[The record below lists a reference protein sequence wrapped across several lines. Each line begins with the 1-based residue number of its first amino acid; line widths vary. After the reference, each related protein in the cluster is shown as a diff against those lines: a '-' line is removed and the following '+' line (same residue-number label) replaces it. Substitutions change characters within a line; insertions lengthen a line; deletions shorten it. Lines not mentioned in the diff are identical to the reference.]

1 MALLHPDR
9 LFPAEPETRKIA
21 RALYEQ
27 VAGLPIISPHGHT
40 EPGWFAEDAAF
51 PDPARLFVVPDHY
64 IFRMLVSQGM
74 SLSDLGVPRIDGGT
88 TEQDPRKI
96 WRLFAANYHLFRG
109 TPTRL
114 WIDHALETLFDI
126 QDRLTADSAD
136 RTYDQIAERLA
147 DPAFRPRALYKRF
160 NIEVLATTDSAI
172 DPLPHHKALKASG
185 WDGRVIPT
193 YRPDSVVDPEF
204 PAFTANLAKFGELTG
219 EDVTSWQG
227 YLAAHR
233 KRRAD
238 FRALGATATDHGH
251 PTAQTAD
258 LDAAKIEALFAK
270 VTQGRATAEE
280 AELFRAQML
289 TELAKMSAEDGMV
302 MQIHAGSV
310 RGHSPWV
317 AARHGRDKG
326 FDIPQ
331 ATNFVNGLKPMLDA
345 VGMDPRLK
353 IILFTLDETT
363 YSRELAPLAGAYPS
377 LTLGPAWWFFDAPEG
392 MMRFRQLTGETAGI
406 YNTAGFN
413 DDTRAF
419 CSIPARHDMARRVD
433 CAWLAGLVTSGRIG
447 RDEAEEMAADLTVNL
462 ARKAYRL

>member
-1 MALLHPDR
+1 MLLNPDR
-9 LFPAEPETRKIA
+9 LFPPDPETRKIA

-27 VAGLPIISPHGHT
+27 IAGLPIISPHGHT
-40 EPGWFAEDAAF
+40 EPVWFAEDTAF

-64 IFRMLVSQGM
+64 IFRMLVSQGIA
-74 SLSDLGVPRIDGGT
+74 LSDLGVPRIDGGE
-88 TEQDPRKI
+88 TEADPRKI
-96 WRLFAANYHLFRG
+96 WALFAANYHLFRG

-114 WIDHALETLFDI
+114 WVDYALETLFGVTE
-126 QDRLTADSAD
+126 RLSAD
-136 RTYDQIAERLA
+136 TGMRIYDQIAERLA
-147 DPAFRPRALYKRF
+147 DPAFRPRALFKRF

-172 DPLPHHKALKASG
+172 DPLPHHQALKASG
-185 WDGRVIPT
+185 WEGRVIPT
-193 YRPDSVVDPEF
+193 YRPDSVVDPDF
-204 PAFTANLAKFGELTG
+204 PGFTDNLRALGEMTG
-219 EDVTSWQG
+219 EDVTSWWG
-227 YLAAHR
+227 YLAAH
-233 KRRAD
+233 KTRRAA

-258 LDAAKIEALFAK
+258 LRSPVIERIYEK
-270 VTQGRATAEE
+270 VRYGRATPEE

-289 TELAKMSAEDGMV
+289 TQFARMSAEDGMV

-310 RGHSPWV
+310 RGHSAWV

-331 ATNFVNGLKPMLDA
+331 PTNWVNALKPMLDT

-392 MMRFRQLTGETAGI
+392 MMRFRELTGETAGI

-447 RDEAEEMAADLTVNL
+447 RDEAEEMAVDLTVNL